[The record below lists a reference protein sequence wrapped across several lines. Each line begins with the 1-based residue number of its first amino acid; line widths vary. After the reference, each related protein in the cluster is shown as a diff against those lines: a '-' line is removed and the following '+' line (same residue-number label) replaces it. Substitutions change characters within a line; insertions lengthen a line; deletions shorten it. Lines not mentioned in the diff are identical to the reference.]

1 MNASANNK
9 RIAKNTIILYIRMCF
24 LMLLTLYTSRVVLD
38 ALGIEDYGIYNVVGG
53 FVLMFGLISNSLT
66 AAITRFITYEI
77 GAGNNK
83 RLNNIFCTA
92 INVQV
97 IMGIIIALIIE
108 TFGLWFLLTKM
119 EISPERLY
127 AAQWV
132 LHLSLISFF
141 VNLINVPY
149 NAAVIAHEHMNTYAI
164 ISILDAV
171 LKLLICYP
179 LYMDKCDRL
188 ILYVVLMT
196 VEAVAI
202 RFVYGVYCK
211 KHFSECSYHY
221 LIDNSLL
228 KEIFAFSGWNFIGA
242 SSSILRYQG
251 VNLLLNLFWG
261 ATVNA
266 ARGIAN
272 QVNVA
277 VIAFSNNVIT
287 AINPQITKNY
297 AAGNMEYVFKLVI
310 MGARLSFFLMLFIT
324 LPLMLETDIILNLW
338 LTKIPD
344 YTFIFVRLILVYVL
358 VENVSNTMIT
368 LMLATGNIRKYQ
380 IIVGGCQLLNFP
392 LSYIALRIGC
402 EPYVTLIIAI
412 VLSALCFSLRLKILK
427 GMVSFPVLRYLKE
440 VVVNVV
446 LVTSIALIIPVI
458 VYYTI
463 PASYLRLV
471 ITLFACFACL
481 SATIYRFG
489 LTTGE
494 KEFVTTRLTK
504 IIRK

>member
-1 MNASANNK
+1 MDVSSNNT

-24 LMLLTLYTSRVVLD
+24 LMILTLYTSRVVLD
-38 ALGIEDYGIYNVVGG
+38 ALGIEDYGIFNVVGG

-77 GAGNNK
+77 GAGNTK

-97 IMGIIIALIIE
+97 IMGIVIAIIIE

-119 EISPERLY
+119 EISPDRLT

-149 NAAVIAHEHMNTYAI
+149 YAVVIAHEHMNTYAI
-164 ISILDAV
+164 VSILDAV
-171 LKLLICYP
+171 MKLLICYP

-188 ILYVVLMT
+188 ILYVILMT
-196 VEAVAI
+196 VETIVI
-202 RFVYGVYCK
+202 RFIYGIYCK
-211 KHFSECSYHY
+211 KKFSECSYHY
-221 LIDNSLL
+221 LIDKSLL
-228 KEIFAFSGWNFIGA
+228 KELFAFSGWNFIGA

-251 VNLLLNLFWG
+251 VNVLLNLFWG

-272 QVNVA
+272 QVNIA
-277 VIAFSNNVIT
+277 VTAFSNNVIT

-310 MGARLSFFLMLFIT
+310 TGARLSFFLMLFIT

-368 LMLATGNIRKYQ
+368 LMLATGDIRNYQ

-392 LSYIALRIGC
+392 LSYVALKLGC
-402 EPYVTLIIAI
+402 EPYITLIIAI
-412 VLSALCFSLRLKILK
+412 VLSALCFALRLKMLK
-427 GMVSFPVLRYLKE
+427 GMVGFPVLRYLKE
-440 VVVNVV
+440 VVLNVST
-446 LVTSIALIIPVI
+446 VTIIALIIPVI

-463 PASYLRLV
+463 PASYLRLT
-471 ITLFACFACL
+471 ITLFTCFACL
-481 SATIYRFG
+481 SATIYRLG
-489 LTTGE
+489 LTAGE
-494 KEFVTTRLTK
+494 KAFVAARLSK
-504 IIRK
+504 VIKK

>member
-1 MNASANNK
+1 
-9 RIAKNTIILYIRMCF
+9 MCF
-24 LMLLTLYTSRVVLD
+24 LMILTLYTSRVVLD
-38 ALGIEDYGIYNVVGG
+38 ALGIEDYGIFNVVGG

-77 GAGNNK
+77 GAGNTK

-97 IMGIIIALIIE
+97 IMGIVIAIIIE

-119 EISPERLY
+119 EISPDRLT

-149 NAAVIAHEHMNTYAI
+149 YAVVIAHEHMNTYAI
-164 ISILDAV
+164 VSILDAV
-171 LKLLICYP
+171 MKLLICYP

-188 ILYVVLMT
+188 ILYVILMT
-196 VEAVAI
+196 VETIVI
-202 RFVYGVYCK
+202 RFIYGIYCK
-211 KHFSECSYHY
+211 KNFSECSYHY
-221 LIDNSLL
+221 LIDKSLL
-228 KEIFAFSGWNFIGA
+228 KELFAFSGWNFIGA

-251 VNLLLNLFWG
+251 VNVLLNLFWG

-272 QVNVA
+272 QVNIA
-277 VIAFSNNVIT
+277 VTAFSNNVIT

-310 MGARLSFFLMLFIT
+310 TGARLSFFLMLFIT

-368 LMLATGNIRKYQ
+368 LMLATGDIRNYQ

-392 LSYIALRIGC
+392 LSYVALKLGC
-402 EPYVTLIIAI
+402 EPYITLIIAI
-412 VLSALCFSLRLKILK
+412 VLSALCFALRLKMLK
-427 GMVSFPVLRYLKE
+427 GMVDFPVLRYLKE
-440 VVVNVV
+440 VVLNVST
-446 LVTSIALIIPVI
+446 VTIIALIIPVI

-463 PASYLRLV
+463 PASYLRLT
-471 ITLFACFACL
+471 ITLFTCFACL
-481 SATIYRFG
+481 SATIYRLG
-489 LTTGE
+489 LTAGE
-494 KEFVTTRLTK
+494 KAFVAARLSK
-504 IIRK
+504 VIKK

>member
-1 MNASANNK
+1 MNVSANNK
-9 RIAKNTIILYIRMCF
+9 RIAKNTIILYVRMCF
-24 LMLLTLYTSRVVLD
+24 LMILTLFTSRVVLD

-83 RLNNIFCTA
+83 RLNDIFCTA
-92 INVQV
+92 VNVQV
-97 IMGIIIALIIE
+97 IMGIVITLIIE
-108 TFGLWFLLTKM
+108 TFGLWFLLTQM
-119 EISPERLY
+119 EISPERLT
-127 AAQWV
+127 ASQWV

-149 NAAVIAHEHMNTYAI
+149 HAAVIAHEHMNTYAI

-179 LYMDKCDRL
+179 LYIDKCDRL

-196 VEAVAI
+196 VEAVTI
-202 RFVYGVYCK
+202 RIVYGVYCK
-211 KHFSECSYHY
+211 KHFLECSYHY
-221 LIDNSLL
+221 LIDKSLL
-228 KEIFAFSGWNFIGA
+228 KELLAFSGWNFIGA

-251 VNLLLNLFWG
+251 VNVLLNLFGG

-310 MGARLSFFLMLFIT
+310 TGARLSFFLMLFIT
-324 LPLMLETDIILNLW
+324 LPLMLETNIILNLW

-368 LMLATGNIRKYQ
+368 LMLATGDIRNYQ

-392 LSYIALRIGC
+392 LSYIALKIGC

-412 VLSALCFSLRLKILK
+412 VLSALCFALRLKMLK
-427 GMVSFPVLRYLKE
+427 GIVGFPVLRYLKE
-440 VVVNVV
+440 VVLNVST
-446 LVTSIALIIPVI
+446 VTIIALIIPVI

-463 PASYLRLV
+463 PASYLRLA
-471 ITLFACFACL
+471 ITLFTCFACL
-481 SATIYRFG
+481 SAAIYRFG
-489 LTTGE
+489 LTAGE
-494 KEFVTTRLTK
+494 KEFVTARLSK
-504 IIRK
+504 LIKK